1 MGASHLN
8 HGERRDGASS
18 NQLSTTFDVFKLALN
33 FSSPL
38 SLSSGGG
45 IVSLQ

>member
-1 MGASHLN
+1 MGASYLI

-18 NQLSTTFDVFKLALN
+18 NQLSTTLDTFELALN

-45 IVSLQ
+45 IVSSQ